1 MSLKGKNIVSI
12 RDFNKKD
19 IELILDTAEEMEPI
33 AKGEKTSKIMQG
45 KILGTL
51 FFEPSTR
58 TRLSFTVAMQRLGGQ
73 VMGFVGKDMTSIAK
87 GESLTDTIKV
97 VEKYCDMIV
106 MRHPIEGSAKL
117 ASEVSN
123 KPIINGGDGANQHPT
138 QTMLD
143 LYTIRKLK
151 GKIKGLNIV
160 LLGDLKHG
168 RVMRSLA
175 YGAAMFGADLTL
187 ISPPGLEMSRDVIK
201 EIKDKFDVTP
211 FETNDIDAGV
221 RRADVI
227 YVCRIQ
233 KERFSD
239 PSRAKEYQKT
249 FRITPEIMEQC
260 KKDAILLHALPKIM
274 EIDSKVD
281 EMECAKYFDQAFYGV
296 PVRMAILSLLSG
308 VVK

>member
-1 MSLKGKNIVSI
+1 
-12 RDFNKKD
+12 
-19 IELILDTAEEMEPI
+19 
-33 AKGEKTSKIMQG
+33 
-45 KILGTL
+45 
-51 FFEPSTR
+51 
-58 TRLSFTVAMQRLGGQ
+58 
-73 VMGFVGKDMTSIAK
+73 
-87 GESLTDTIKV
+87 
-97 VEKYCDMIV
+97 
-106 MRHPIEGSAKL
+106 
-117 ASEVSN
+117 
-123 KPIINGGDGANQHPT
+123 
-138 QTMLD
+138 
-143 LYTIRKLK
+143 
-151 GKIKGLNIV
+151 
-160 LLGDLKHG
+160 
-168 RVMRSLA
+168 
-175 YGAAMFGADLTL
+175 
-187 ISPPGLEMSRDVIK
+187 MSRDVIK